1 MNQRINLLNQSYD
14 FYKDF
19 DFSEGKRYFG
29 DRNNRVCR
37 FCGKTEAEVNF
48 KNDAHI
54 IPELLGN
61 KNFISN
67 YECDECN
74 QKFADILE
82 NNLGNFLSFYRAV
95 TQMPG
100 KRGIPKY
107 KKNGSEIQTEDG
119 KLIVSTVIGK
129 EIVSID
135 EVNKKVHI
143 EVKCEP
149 YVPVGVYK
157 CFYKIFLSLIDEK
170 DIRCFKWAIEWIS
183 ELTLSESKYLI
194 KPAMIHTA
202 LTPKSRWR
210 NPYITIFKRKSKYE
224 YLVPYRN
231 EIPLYVMVIFT
242 GSLVFQL
249 PVFNMDRI
257 SKYHIKKVFNVPL
270 PIPQEYNHTNGVSDI
285 DWKYIDL
292 SSSEKIKDGTSE
304 IVMKFEECIKDESIY
319 KMAEDIIN
327 KEC

>member
-1 MNQRINLLNQSYD
+1 MNRRIDLMNQSYD

-19 DFSEGKRYFG
+19 DFGEGKKYFG
-29 DRNNRVCR
+29 NRNKRECR
-37 FCGKTEAEVNF
+37 FCGRTETEVKF

-61 KNFISN
+61 KHFISN

-74 QKFADILE
+74 QKFADTLE

-107 KKNGSEIQTEDG
+107 KKNGSKIQTKDG
-119 KLIVSTVIGK
+119 KLMVSTTIGK
-129 EIVSID
+129 EIVKID
-135 EVNKKVHI
+135 QVNKKVHI
-143 EVKCEP
+143 EVECEP
-149 YVPVGVYK
+149 YIPIGVYK

-170 DIRCFKWAIEWIS
+170 DLEHFKWAIEWIS
-183 ELTLSESKYLI
+183 ESNLSESKYLI
-194 KPAMIHTA
+194 KPAMMHTT
-202 LTPKSRWR
+202 LTPKYKRK
-210 NPYITIFKRKSKYE
+210 NPYIIIFKRKPKYE
-224 YLVPYRN
+224 YLVPYKN
-231 EIPLYVMVIFT
+231 EIPFYVMVVFT

-257 SKYHIKKVFNVPL
+257 SKYNIKKVFNVPL
-270 PIPQEYNHTNGVSDI
+270 PIPQEDTYINGVSDI

-304 IVMKFEECIKDESIY
+304 IVMKFEECIEDESIY

-327 KEC
+327 KE